1 MTASVL
7 APTAV
12 PTATALTEPVGRP
25 LGLSYARQVPP
36 AERPVLDGL
45 VYDEDRQIT
54 VCRDGTAL
62 ADNPLVA
69 ETWGTTDTRYDSQYE
84 PDQVKVD

>member
-7 APTAV
+7 TPTAV
-12 PTATALTEPVGRP
+12 PTATVAAEPVGRP
-25 LGLSYARQVPP
+25 LGLSYARQVSP
-36 AERPVLDGL
+36 AEQTVHAGL

-54 VCRDGTAL
+54 VCPDGSAR

-69 ETWGTTDTRYDSQYE
+69 ETWGPYQTQFDNQTQEDWD
-84 PDQVKVD
+84 KVD